1 MYGWTKRGLPGWKA
15 LSPQNFK
22 MSFVASMSQDGCEGI
37 IGFKGTVDGDKFL
50 IFLKGLLKN
59 LISKGDSEQTKI

>member
-1 MYGWTKRGLPGWKA
+1 MYGWTKRGLPGWKV
-15 LSPQNFK
+15 LSPQTFK

-59 LISKGDSEQTKI
+59 LISKGDGEQTKI